1 MALTGEVEMA
11 TPTKKPGFKADGAG
25 ILDSAARHVTTAEGN
40 QSDASRIARANGRRP
55 TPETVA
61 AMLETRAMTQGR
73 FATAAALFDA
83 LDGQTAT
90 DPNTMR

>member
-1 MALTGEVEMA
+1 MA
-11 TPTKKPGFKADGAG
+11 TPTKEPGFKADGAG
-25 ILDSAARHVTTAEGN
+25 KLDSAARHVTTAEEN
-40 QSDASRIARANGRRP
+40 QFDASRIALAKGRWP

-83 LDGQTAT
+83 LDRQSAA
-90 DPNTMR
+90 DPNKMR